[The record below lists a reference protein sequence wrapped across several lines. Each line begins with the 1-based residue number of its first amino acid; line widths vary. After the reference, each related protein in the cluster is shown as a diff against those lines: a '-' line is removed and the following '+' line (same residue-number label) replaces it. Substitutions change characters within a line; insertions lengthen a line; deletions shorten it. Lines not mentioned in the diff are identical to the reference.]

1 MLDKTSYWQELY
13 DKSQSLTLPQQ
24 ASTDLVLNHDLGLPA
39 TVQTS
44 EAQWQPSPAKGV
56 KRLLLERKGGEKT
69 TRATSI
75 VSYEPGSYFEPH
87 AHPKGEEFLVLSGTF
102 SDEYGDYPA
111 GTYVRNPPGSSHKP
125 FSREGCM
132 IFVKLQ
138 QFEITDNERIVIK
151 LNEKRP
157 DESKLHYNLKTLF
170 NDYERVEI
178 INVKENCSLPEAW
191 TILGVEL
198 LVLDGAI
205 SDGNQ
210 ILNTGS
216 WLRLPMNS
224 PIKLTALKNS
234 TYYFKFGHLRAET

>member
-1 MLDKTSYWQELY
+1 MMNKTTYWQELY
-13 DKSQSLTLPQQ
+13 AKSQSLTLPQQ
-24 ASTDLVLNHDLGLPA
+24 ASTDLALNHDLGLPA
-39 TVQTS
+39 SIHTS
-44 EAQWQPSPAKGV
+44 ETTWQPSPAKGI
-56 KRLLLERKGGEKT
+56 KRLLLERIGGEKAA
-69 TRATSI
+69 RATSI

-125 FSREGCM
+125 FSQDGCM

-138 QFEITDNERIVIK
+138 QFAMTDNERIVIR

-157 DESKLHYNLKTLF
+157 DELKIQYKLKTLF

-178 INVKENCSLPEAW
+178 INAKENCSLPEAW
-191 TILGVEL
+191 TRLGVEI

-210 ILNTGS
+210 IHNTGS
-216 WLRLPMNS
+216 WLRLPLNS
-224 PIKLTALKNS
+224 PTKLTALKNS
-234 TYYFKFGHLRAET
+234 TFYFKFGHLKAEV